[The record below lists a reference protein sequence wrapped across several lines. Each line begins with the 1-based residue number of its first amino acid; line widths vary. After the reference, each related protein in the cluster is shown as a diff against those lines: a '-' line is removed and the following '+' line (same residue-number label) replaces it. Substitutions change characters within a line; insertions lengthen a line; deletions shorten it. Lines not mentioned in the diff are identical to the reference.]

1 MRRTRLA
8 AVAWTLAVVAL
19 AAGSSGCSS
28 GSSSSSSS
36 ATPSSGA
43 PSTVS
48 GYGGSPAAPASSASA
63 SARAMVKTAT
73 ASKLGTILVDTKGH
87 TLYLFE
93 ADKSTKSTCN
103 GACAAAWPPLLTS
116 GKPTAG
122 GSAKSGLLGTTKRS
136 DGKIQVTYNGHP
148 LYRYAGDSKPGDT
161 NGEGLNQFGAA
172 WYVLN
177 VSGHKVDLS

>member
-1 MRRTRLA
+1 
-8 AVAWTLAVVAL
+8 
-19 AAGSSGCSS
+19 
-28 GSSSSSSS
+28 
-36 ATPSSGA
+36 
-43 PSTVS
+43 
-48 GYGGSPAAPASSASA
+48 
-63 SARAMVKTAT
+63 MVKTAT
-73 ASKLGTILVDTKGH
+73 AGKLGTILVDAKGH

-122 GSAKSGLLGTTKRS
+122 GSAKSDLLGTTKRS
-136 DGKIQVTYNGHP
+136 DGKSQVTYHGHP
-148 LYRYAGDSKPGDT
+148 LYGYAGDSKPGDT

-177 VSGHKVDLS
+177 VSGQKVDLS